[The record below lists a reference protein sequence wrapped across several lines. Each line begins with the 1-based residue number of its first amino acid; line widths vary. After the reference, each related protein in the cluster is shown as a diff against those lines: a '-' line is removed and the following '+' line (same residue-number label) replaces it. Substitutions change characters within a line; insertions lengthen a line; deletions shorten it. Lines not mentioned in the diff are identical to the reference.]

1 MGYNPD
7 APNFSFF
14 IAFICF
20 MKKIILFLI
29 IITTFT
35 NVSYASFPVVEKV
48 SYQTTGSMSDPLFP
62 ISFYISG
69 IVVFILFSLTI
80 LNFLKNGW
88 RSRPWWLYLSS
99 IILFTYFAFWFVAP
113 LLWMALYFVIVEPN
127 F

>member
-1 MGYNPD
+1 
-7 APNFSFF
+7 
-14 IAFICF
+14 

-29 IITTFT
+29 TITTFK

-48 SYQTTGSMSDPLFP
+48 SYQTTGSMTDPLFP

-88 RSRPWWLYLSS
+88 RSRPWWIYLSS
-99 IILFTYFAFWFVAP
+99 SILFIYFAFWFVAP
-113 LLWMALYFVIVEPN
+113 LLWMALYFLIIEGN